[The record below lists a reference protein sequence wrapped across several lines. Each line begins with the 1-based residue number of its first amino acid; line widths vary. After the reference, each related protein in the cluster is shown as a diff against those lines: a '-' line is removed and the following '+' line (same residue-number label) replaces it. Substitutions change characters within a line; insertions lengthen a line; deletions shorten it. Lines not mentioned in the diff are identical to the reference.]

1 LRRAEEEG
9 VRLAAALV
17 RCLAEERRAEG
28 RGAGY
33 SMRIF
38 DSEES
43 GISVPK
49 RTGKKTEYL

>member
-1 LRRAEEEG
+1 MRPG
-9 VRLAAALV
+9 VRFV
-17 RCLAEERRAEG
+17 MPRGGTPCGEG
-28 RGAGY
+28 QEPRY

-49 RTGKKTEYL
+49 RMGKNIEYR